1 MSATREALCE
11 KIRVYEEALV
21 LAERDGS
28 KSLDL
33 LRSELSTLRLQL
45 DAVNNALTEGKQ
57 ILKG

>member
-1 MSATREALCE
+1 MSATREILCE
-11 KIRVYEEALV
+11 RIRAHEEALE

-28 KSLDL
+28 KTVDL
-33 LRSELSTLRLQL
+33 LRSELLTLRLQL